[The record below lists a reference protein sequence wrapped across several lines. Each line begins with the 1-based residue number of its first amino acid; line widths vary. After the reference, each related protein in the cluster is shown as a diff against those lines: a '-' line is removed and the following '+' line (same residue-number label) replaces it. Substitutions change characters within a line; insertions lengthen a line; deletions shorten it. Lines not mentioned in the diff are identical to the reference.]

1 MVENRIKANT
11 LLLLFGICLVFMS
24 CSTNPMNTK
33 KEVRIP
39 EEFRQT
45 IPHSKTVNP
54 LPPVP
59 PKAPDFMSVAED
71 VSPIKTR
78 IVDITARKTPLRDV
92 LHVVAA
98 ATSLNLV
105 MEKGVDPETE
115 VNLTLKNVTA
125 EFALN
130 TIFVAVDY
138 FYKIEENLLVVKA
151 FDTKTFELGHPPITQ
166 AYEVDI
172 GGDIL
177 GGAMSIS
184 PSGSNGGG
192 SGSTAMRGNISQSVK
207 SDETAFKFWD
217 AIEKSLGNI
226 LGSQSAGTNQ
236 AGSGQGFTVN
246 RLTGTVYVTASK
258 KDLKKVEDYLG
269 TLRKV
274 IGRQVLI
281 EAKVIEVKLQDDFQ
295 FGIDWTMVDRYLATM
310 ADGTTRIK
318 STFTYNT
325 TQFKNIVSSAG
336 PVFAMAGNLNFG
348 GSKTDLSFILNA
360 LQQQGDIRTLSNP
373 KLNIMNGQTALLS
386 VGRNQA
392 YISKVETTTSG
403 AGTTSPTTTYTVTTN
418 TILSGT
424 MIGMIPY
431 IDEIGEI
438 SLTITPIISDLVK
451 LTPQTIGASATS
463 AALDIQLPT
472 VDLRELS
479 TTVKVRNGDIIAIGG
494 LISKKESLVDSQVP
508 FLGSIPYL
516 GYLFKSR
523 DKQEQKIELVI
534 IIQPVLVNM

>member
-1 MVENRIKANT
+1 MVENRIKVNIF
-11 LLLLFGICLVFMS
+11 LLLFGSCFIFMS
-24 CSTNPMNTK
+24 CSTDPMNTK
-33 KEVRIP
+33 KEVKIP

-45 IPHSKTVNP
+45 TPYPQAVNQ
-54 LPPVP
+54 PPPAP
-59 PKAPDFMSVAED
+59 PKAPDFVPVAED

-92 LHVVAA
+92 LHVIAD

-130 TIFVAVDY
+130 TIFAAVDY
-138 FYKIEENLLVVKA
+138 FYKVEENLLVVKA
-151 FDTKTFELGHPPITQ
+151 FDTKIFELGHPPITQ
-166 AYEVDI
+166 AYEVDV

-177 GGAMSIS
+177 GGAMSIN
-184 PSGSNGGG
+184 PSGSSGGG
-192 SGSTAMRGNISQSVK
+192 GGSTAMKGNISQSVK
-207 SDETAFKFWD
+207 SDDTAFKFWD
-217 AIEKSLGNI
+217 AVEKSLGSL
-226 LGSQSAGTNQ
+226 LGSQTTGTSQ

-269 TLRKV
+269 TVRKV

-310 ADGTTRIK
+310 VDGATRIK
-318 STFTYNT
+318 STFTYST
-325 TQFKNIVSSAG
+325 TQFKNVVSGAG
-336 PVFAMAGNLNFG
+336 PVFAIAGDLNFG

-403 AGTTSPTTTYTVTTN
+403 AGTSSPTITYTVTTN

-424 MIGMIPY
+424 MIGMIPF
-431 IDEIGEI
+431 IDENGEI

-451 LTPQTIGASATS
+451 LTPQTIGASKSS

-494 LISKKESLVDSQVP
+494 LISKRESVVDSQVP

-516 GYLFKSR
+516 GYFFKSR
-523 DKQEQKIELVI
+523 DKQEQRIELVI
-534 IIQPVLVNM
+534 IIQPILVNM

>member
-1 MVENRIKANT
+1 MVENRIKVNT
-11 LLLLFGICLVFMS
+11 FLLLFSVCFIFTS
-24 CSTNPMNTK
+24 CSTAPMNTK
-33 KEVRIP
+33 KEIRIP
-39 EEFRQT
+39 EEFRQAT
-45 IPHSKTVNP
+45 SYPQIANQ
-54 LPPVP
+54 PPP
-59 PKAPDFMSVAED
+59 AAPKAPDFLPAAED
-71 VSPIKTR
+71 ASPLKTR
-78 IVDITARKTPLRDV
+78 IVDIAARKTPLRDI
-92 LHVVAA
+92 LHVIAD

-115 VNLTLKNVTA
+115 VNLTLKNVSA

-130 TIFVAVDY
+130 TVFAAVDY
-138 FYKIEENLLVVKA
+138 FYKVEENLLVVKA
-151 FDTKTFELGHPPITQ
+151 FDTKIFELGHPPITQ
-166 AYEVDI
+166 AYDVDV

-184 PSGSNGGG
+184 PSGSSGGG
-192 SGSTAMRGNISQSVK
+192 GGSTAMKGSISQSVK
-207 SDETAFKFWD
+207 SDDTAFKFWD
-217 AIEKSLGNI
+217 AVEKSLGSL
-226 LGSQSAGTNQ
+226 LGSQTAGTSQ
-236 AGSGQGFTVN
+236 AGSGQGYTIN
-246 RLTGTVYVTASK
+246 RLTGTVHVTASK
-258 KDLKKVEDYLG
+258 KDLKKVEDYLR
-269 TLRKV
+269 TVRKV

-281 EAKVIEVKLQDDFQ
+281 EAKVIEIKLQDGFQ
-295 FGIDWTMVDRYLATM
+295 FGIDWSMVDRYLATM
-310 ADGTTRIK
+310 ADGSTRIK

-325 TQFKNIVSSAG
+325 MNFSNVVSGAG

-403 AGTTSPTTTYTVTTN
+403 AGTASPTITYTVTTN

-431 IDEIGEI
+431 IDESGEI

-451 LTPQTIGASATS
+451 LTPQTIGSSSSS

-479 TTVKVRNGDIIAIGG
+479 TTVKVKNGDIIAIGG
-494 LISKKESLVDSQVP
+494 LISKKESLVDNQVP

-516 GYLFKSR
+516 GYFFKSR

-534 IIQPVLVNM
+534 IIQPILVNM

>member
-1 MVENRIKANT
+1 MVENRIKVNT
-11 LLLLFGICLVFMS
+11 FLLFFGICFIFMS
-24 CSTNPMNTK
+24 CSTNPLNTK
-33 KEVRIP
+33 KEVKIP
-39 EEFRQT
+39 EEFRQIT
-45 IPHSKTVNP
+45 PYPKAANQ
-54 LPPVP
+54 PPPAP
-59 PKAPDFMSVAED
+59 PKAPDFVPVAED
-71 VSPIKTR
+71 VSPLKTR
-78 IVDITARKTPLRDV
+78 IVDISARKTPLRDV
-92 LHVVAA
+92 LHVIAD

-115 VNLTLKNVTA
+115 VNVTLKNVTA

-130 TIFVAVDY
+130 TVFAAVDY

-151 FDTKTFELGHPPITQ
+151 FDTKAFELGHPPITQ
-166 AYEVDI
+166 SYEVDV

-177 GGAMSIS
+177 GGAMSIN
-184 PSGSNGGG
+184 PSGSSGGG
-192 SGSTAMRGNISQSVK
+192 GGSTAMKGNISQSVK
-207 SDETAFKFWD
+207 SDDTAFKFWD
-217 AIEKSLGNI
+217 AVDKSLGSL
-226 LGSQSAGTNQ
+226 LGSQTPGSSQ
-236 AGSGQGFTVN
+236 AGSEQVYTVN

-258 KDLKKVEDYLG
+258 KDLKKVEDYLS
-269 TLRKV
+269 TIRKV

-310 ADGTTRIK
+310 VDGATRIK
-318 STFTYNT
+318 NTFSYST
-325 TQFKNIVSSAG
+325 TQFKNVVSAAG
-336 PVFAMAGNLNFG
+336 PVFAIAGALNFG
-348 GSKTDLSFILNA
+348 GAKTDLSFILNA

-403 AGTTSPTTTYTVTTN
+403 AGTSSPTITYTVTTN

-431 IDEIGEI
+431 IDENGDI
-438 SLTITPIISDLVK
+438 SLTITPIVSDLVK
-451 LTPQTIGASATS
+451 LTPQTIGASKSS

-479 TTVKVRNGDIIAIGG
+479 TTVKVKNGDIIAIGG
-494 LISKKESLVDSQVP
+494 LISKRESVVDSQVP
-508 FLGSIPYL
+508 LLGSIPYL

-523 DKQEQKIELVI
+523 DKQEQKIELVV
-534 IIQPVLVNM
+534 IIQPILVNM

>member
-1 MVENRIKANT
+1 MVENRIKVNT
-11 LLLLFGICLVFMS
+11 FLLFFCTCFIFMS
-24 CSTNPMNTK
+24 CGTNPLNTK
-33 KEVRIP
+33 KEVKIP
-39 EEFRQT
+39 EEFRQA
-45 IPHSKTVNP
+45 IPVPQAVNQ
-54 LPPVP
+54 PPPAP
-59 PKAPDFMSVAED
+59 PKAPDFVPVAED
-71 VSPIKTR
+71 VSPMKTR

-92 LHVVAA
+92 LYVVADA
-98 ATSLNLV
+98 ASLNLV

-130 TIFVAVDY
+130 TIFAAVDY
-138 FYKIEENLLVVKA
+138 FYKVEENLLVVKA
-151 FDTKTFELGHPPITQ
+151 FDTKVFELGHPPITQ
-166 AYEVDI
+166 AYEVDV

-184 PSGSNGGG
+184 PSGSSGGGGG
-192 SGSTAMRGNISQSVK
+192 STPMKGNISQSVK
-207 SDETAFKFWD
+207 GDDTAFKFWD
-217 AIEKSLGNI
+217 AIEKSLGSL
-226 LGSQSAGTNQ
+226 LGSQATGTNQ
-236 AGSGQGFTVN
+236 AGSGQGFTIN

-258 KDLKKVEDYLG
+258 KDLKKVEDYLR
-269 TLRKV
+269 TVRKV

-310 ADGTTRIK
+310 VDGATRIK
-318 STFTYNT
+318 STFTYST
-325 TQFKNIVSSAG
+325 TQFRNIVNGAG
-336 PVFAMAGNLNFG
+336 PVFAITGDLNFG
-348 GSKTDLSFILNA
+348 GAKTDLSFILSA

-403 AGTTSPTTTYTVTTN
+403 AGTASPTITYTVTTN
-418 TILSGT
+418 SILSGT

-431 IDEIGEI
+431 IDESGEI
-438 SLTITPIISDLVK
+438 SLTITPIVSDLVK
-451 LTPQTIGASATS
+451 LTPQTIGSATTS

-494 LISKKESLVDSQVP
+494 LISKKESFVDNQVP

-534 IIQPVLVNM
+534 LIQPVLVNM

>member
-1 MVENRIKANT
+1 MVENRIKRNT
-11 LLLLFGICLVFMS
+11 FVLFFSGCFIFIS
-24 CSTNPMNTK
+24 CSTAPMNTK
-33 KEVRIP
+33 KEVKIP
-39 EEFRQT
+39 EEFRQAT
-45 IPHSKTVNP
+45 LYPKTGNQP
-54 LPPVP
+54 PPVP
-59 PKAPDFMSVAED
+59 PKAPDFVPVAED
-71 VSPIKTR
+71 VSPLKTR

-92 LHVVAA
+92 LHVVAD

-130 TIFVAVDY
+130 TVFAAVDY
-138 FYKIEENLLVVKA
+138 FYKVEENLLVVKA
-151 FDTKTFELGHPPITQ
+151 FDTKMFELGHPPITQ
-166 AYEVDI
+166 SYEVEV

-177 GGAMSIS
+177 GGAMSIN
-184 PSGSNGGG
+184 PSGSSGGGGG
-192 SGSTAMRGNISQSVK
+192 STAIKGNISQSVK
-207 SDETAFKFWD
+207 SDDTAFKFWD
-217 AIEKSLGNI
+217 AVEKSLVSL
-226 LGSQSAGTNQ
+226 LGSQTTSSSQG
-236 AGSGQGFTVN
+236 GSGQGFTVN
-246 RLTGTVYVTASK
+246 RLTGTIYVSASK

-269 TLRKV
+269 TVRKV

-295 FGIDWTMVDRYLATM
+295 FGIDWTMVDRYITTM
-310 ADGTTRIK
+310 TNGATRIK

-325 TQFKNIVSSAG
+325 TNFSNVVSGAG
-336 PVFAMAGNLNFG
+336 PVFAMTGDLNFG

-392 YISKVETTTSG
+392 YIAKVETTTSG
-403 AGTTSPTTTYTVTTN
+403 AGTSSPTITYTVTTN

-424 MIGMIPY
+424 MIGIVPF
-431 IDEIGEI
+431 IDEKGEI

-451 LTPQTIGASATS
+451 LTPQTVGSSTS
-463 AALDIQLPT
+463 TAALEIQLPT

-494 LISKKESLVDSQVP
+494 LISKKESLVDNQVP

-516 GYLFKSR
+516 GYFFKSR

-534 IIQPVLVNM
+534 IIQPILVNM

>member
-1 MVENRIKANT
+1 MVENRIKGNT
-11 LLLLFGICLVFMS
+11 FLLLFGICFIFMS

-33 KEVRIP
+33 KEVKIP

-45 IPHSKTVNP
+45 TPYPRAANQ

-59 PKAPDFMSVAED
+59 PNAPDFVPVADD
-71 VSPIKTR
+71 VSPLKTR

-92 LHVVAA
+92 LHVVAD

-130 TIFVAVDY
+130 TIFAAVDY
-138 FYKIEENLLVVKA
+138 FYKVEENLLMVKA
-151 FDTKTFELGHPPITQ
+151 FDTRMFELGHPPITQ
-166 AYEVDI
+166 AYEVEV

-177 GGAMSIS
+177 GGAMSIN
-184 PSGSNGGG
+184 PSGSGGG
-192 SGSTAMRGNISQSVK
+192 GGASSAIKGNISQSVK
-207 SDETAFKFWD
+207 SDDTAYKFWD
-217 AIEKSLGNI
+217 AIEKSLVSL
-226 LGSQSAGTNQ
+226 LGSQTTGTSQ
-236 AGSGQGFTVN
+236 SGSGQGFTVN

-258 KDLKKVEDYLG
+258 KDLKKVEDYLR
-269 TLRKV
+269 TVRKV

-295 FGIDWTMVDRYLATM
+295 FGIDWTMVDRYLSTM
-310 ADGTTRIK
+310 VDGATRIK
-318 STFTYNT
+318 NTFTYST
-325 TQFKNIVSSAG
+325 TQFKNVVSAAG
-336 PVFAMAGNLNFG
+336 PVFAIAGALNFG
-348 GSKTDLSFILNA
+348 GAKTDLSFILNA

-403 AGTTSPTTTYTVTTN
+403 AGTSSPTITYTVTTN

-431 IDEIGEI
+431 IDENGDI
-438 SLTITPIISDLVK
+438 SLTITPIVSDLVK
-451 LTPQTIGASATS
+451 LTPQTIGASTS
-463 AALDIQLPT
+463 TASFDIQLPT

-494 LISKKESLVDSQVP
+494 LISKRESVVDSQVP
-508 FLGSIPYL
+508 LLGSIPYL

-534 IIQPVLVNM
+534 IIQPILVNM